1 VKIAQSCLASDN
13 SSSFNFLVL
22 TWGRRYNLP
31 VTKSRLIVALTG
43 ATGAIYGVRLLEMLR
58 EASVETHLII
68 SPGGRRTLLHETT
81 YTVDQVLRLADV
93 TYQANDQGAA
103 ISSGSFLTMG
113 MAIVPCSM
121 RTLAAI
127 AHGLGDNLVHRAA
140 DVVLKERRK
149 LLLAP
154 REAPLNDIHLENM
167 LKLSRMGTIICPP
180 MPGFYQ
186 RPETIDDIVN
196 QTVVRIL
203 DQFGIHLDS
212 PGRWGEAYALGLAGK
227 VPAED
232 PADY

>member
-1 VKIAQSCLASDN
+1 VSQPP
-13 SSSFNFLVL
+13 
-22 TWGRRYNLP
+22 R
-31 VTKSRLIVALTG
+31 RLIIAITG
-43 ATGAIYGVRLLEMLR
+43 ATGAVYGVRLLEMLR
-58 EASVETHLII
+58 DAAVETHLII
-68 SPGGRRTLLHETT
+68 SPWGRRTLLHETSH
-81 YTVDQVLRLADV
+81 TVDQVLRLADA
-93 TYQANDQGAA
+93 TYLPNDQGAA

-113 MAIVPCSM
+113 MAVVPCSM

-203 DQFGIHLDS
+203 DQFGVHLDS
-212 PGRWGEAYALGLAGK
+212 PGRWGEAYALGLAVK
-227 VPAED
+227 VPAPD
-232 PADY
+232 SDDY

>member
-1 VKIAQSCLASDN
+1 MPSD
-13 SSSFNFLVL
+13 S
-22 TWGRRYNLP
+22 P
-31 VTKSRLIVALTG
+31 RLIVAITG

-58 EASVETHLII
+58 DTSVESHVII
-68 SPGGRRTLLHETT
+68 SPWGRRTLLHETN
-81 YTVDQVLRLADV
+81 YTVDQVQRLAAV
-93 TYQANDQGAA
+93 TYLPNDQGAA

-113 MAIVPCSM
+113 MAVVPCSM

-154 REAPLNDIHLENM
+154 RETPLNDIHLENM

-186 RPETIDDIVN
+186 RPDTLDDIVN

-203 DQFGIHLDS
+203 DQFGLHLET

-227 VPAED
+227 LPPENSEEF
-232 PADY
+232 